1 MDCIRTMT
9 QCMFLHVSDQ
19 GFSNRD
25 VQFPLTGGE
34 WEILLGEFCL
44 IYMIVET
51 WGKVILTIWTF
62 LKGKS
67 SIL

>member
-25 VQFPLTGGE
+25 VRFPLTGGE

-51 WGKVILTIWTF
+51 EEK
-62 LKGKS
+62 
-67 SIL
+67 